1 MDFPANYPRLRPT
14 SSSRS
19 GLPATQ
25 NKFALA
31 TIAADIKEKLTES
44 LMELGC
50 LRICVVVLG
59 ENLHSFCSWSR
70 KYSKDGAPRRRGVFL
85 AYRMSRIEE
94 GFVRPQI
101 QHGMNCVLLV
111 SRKLCSCSSRR
122 GEEGVKKFG
131 CMVAGSCM
139 VGAEDPRGPA
149 A

>member
-1 MDFPANYPRLRPT
+1 MDFPANYPRRRPT

-19 GLPATQ
+19 GLPASQ

-31 TIAADIKEKLTES
+31 TVAADIKEKLTES

-50 LRICVVVLG
+50 LRIFVGVPA

-85 AYRMSRIEE
+85 AYRMRRIEE

-101 QHGMNCVLLV
+101 QHGVNCVLLV

-139 VGAEDPRGPA
+139 VGAEEPRGPA